1 MSDRETKLAQSY
13 EHYYWNSVE
22 FLNRL
27 KSTKVTR
34 LVAEEAIGI
43 THRFYRESL
52 REFLVDNARNPAYF
66 LDPIIWANMARQ

>member
-27 KSTKVTR
+27 KSTKVGWYLASICQFGR
-34 LVAEEAIGI
+34 LDL
-43 THRFYRESL
+43 S
-52 REFLVDNARNPAYF
+52 
-66 LDPIIWANMARQ
+66 

>member
-27 KSTKVTR
+27 KSTKVGWYGFDWSVR
-34 LVAEEAIGI
+34 SVGFVVKAFAILKIG
-43 THRFYRESL
+43 L
-52 REFLVDNARNPAYF
+52 K
-66 LDPIIWANMARQ
+66 ANRKE